1 MNLTAANISNG
12 ILEYVPSKTKDRRQQ
27 IMPLVP
33 LSSRALALV
42 EKYKGVDSSGRLFP
56 FITPQKY
63 NENIRVVFKLCGM
76 NRNVIVRNSATGRNE
91 LKPIWEVATSHMA
104 RRTFVGAAY
113 KAVKDPNLIGA
124 MSGHVPGSK
133 AFSRYRRI
141 DDEDLKI
148 VISAMSD

>member
-1 MNLTAANISNG
+1 
-12 ILEYVPSKTKDRRQQ
+12 
-27 IMPLVP
+27 
-33 LSSRALALV
+33 
-42 EKYKGVDSSGRLFP
+42 
-56 FITPQKY
+56 
-63 NENIRVVFKLCGM
+63 
-76 NRNVIVRNSATGRNE
+76 
-91 LKPIWEVATSHMA
+91 MA

-148 VISAMSD
+148 VISAIE